1 MGFDE
6 QLAQFVFAGLKSGA
20 IYALMALGFTIVY
33 AATGAI
39 NFAQGEFFML
49 GGMLA
54 VWSLDALGVPLLLAG
69 LLAIILTSLIAV
81 IFEELAIRPRRDADP
96 LALIIITIGG
106 SMLISSLARH
116 AFGPNELP
124 LPPFTEGGSL
134 HVLGALVEQQA
145 VWLWLLTA
153 LAVAGLTILYGR
165 TKFGLAMRASA
176 VDREAAKLMG
186 IDTRIVVMV
195 TFCLAGALGAIAG
208 VAVTPLT
215 QTAYSVG
222 PSIAV
227 KGFSAAILG
236 GLGSPLASVLGGL
249 ILGLAESLSV
259 AALSSEFKDATA
271 ILLLLAVLF
280 LRPEGLFRRSR
291 REKV

>member
-6 QLAQFVFAGLKSGA
+6 QLMQFVFAGLKSGA

-33 AATGAI
+33 AATDAI

-54 VWSLDALGVPLLLAG
+54 VWSLNALGLPLLLAG
-69 LLAIILTSLIAV
+69 LLAIVLTSIIAV
-81 IFEELAIRPRRDADP
+81 VFEELAIRPRKDADP
-96 LALIIITIGG
+96 LALIIITVGG
-106 SMLISSLARH
+106 SLLITSLAQH
-116 AFGPNELP
+116 TFGPDEVALP
-124 LPPFTEGGSL
+124 AFSEGGSL
-134 HVLGALVEQQA
+134 HVLGALVERQT
-145 VWLWLLTA
+145 VWLWVLTA
-153 LAVAGLTILYGR
+153 VAVAGLSFLYGR
-165 TKFGLAMRASA
+165 TRFGLAMRASS
-176 VDREAAKLMG
+176 VSREAAKLMG
-186 IDTRIVVMV
+186 IDTRRVVMA
-195 TFCLAGALGAIAG
+195 TFGLAGALGAIAG

-215 QTAYSVG
+215 QMAYSAG
-222 PSIAV
+222 PGVAV
-227 KGFSAAILG
+227 KGFAGAILG

-249 ILGLAESLSV
+249 ILGLAESMSV

-280 LRPEGLFRRSR
+280 LRPQGLLRRSK

>member
-1 MGFDE
+1 MAFC
-6 QLAQFVFAGLKSGA
+6 FVF
-20 IYALMALGFTIVY
+20 
-33 AATGAI
+33 
-39 NFAQGEFFML
+39 FFFFKQKTAYEIRL
-49 GGMLA
+49 
-54 VWSLDALGVPLLLAG
+54 SLVG
-69 LLAIILTSLIAV
+69 S
-81 IFEELAIRPRRDADP
+81 EMCIRDS
-96 LALIIITIGG
+96 IIITIGG
-106 SMLISSLARH
+106 SMLISSLSRH